1 MLRITKTI
9 CVDRNPYDC
18 FTYLADLRKLVEWDS
33 NVVSASKR
41 TQGPVAKGSCFTV
54 GVNLGGIPIP
64 FTYVI
69 TEFRPSDRLVMTG
82 RSLLFNVNDS
92 ITFIESE
99 RGVEISYCI

>member
-41 TQGPVAKGSCFTV
+41 TQGPVAKGSRLYCWRQ
-54 GVNLGGIPIP
+54 
-64 FTYVI
+64 
-69 TEFRPSDRLVMTG
+69 FRRHTDPLHLRDYR
-82 RSLLFNVNDS
+82 
-92 ITFIESE
+92 I
-99 RGVEISYCI
+99 